1 MNNLLILDTDAASVL
16 AKAELVNDILVLYS
30 ESKIVITPKVE
41 DELERPLDYGYK
53 FPKKIL
59 QEKEID
65 TVNISRDEK
74 ELYIKWFDQIVIGK
88 GELESIAVAKKRDGV
103 FFTMDKIAAKV
114 AKDKGVDITA
124 FDTIMKKMLKSDIID
139 KEKAKKAID
148 KIQEKDNRKI
158 DKKKI
163 FSQ

>member
-16 AKAELVNDILVLYS
+16 AKAELVNHILVLYS

-59 QEKEID
+59 Q
-65 TVNISRDEK
+65 EK

>member
-1 MNNLLILDTDAASVL
+1 MQNLLILDTDAASVL

-59 QEKEID
+59 Q
-65 TVNISRDEK
+65 EK